1 MSLFCSGATETKDK
15 QMLKRFFDIFFSAL
29 GLILLTPLLA
39 LLAIAIKKSSS
50 GPVLYRGIRVGRG
63 GKLFRMLKFRTM
75 VADAEALGG
84 SCTSDDDFRI
94 TSIGRRLRKYK
105 LDELPQLINVLR
117 GEMSFVG
124 PRPEVQQ
131 YVSMFS
137 EEEKQILRVRP
148 GVTDLATLWDSDEGA
163 LLAKS
168 SDPERT
174 YLETIRPEK
183 VRLQL
188 EYVRERSLLLD
199 LRIVCST
206 LALVC
211 RRLKTA
217 VHLKGRLK
225 LHRIE
230 GEKGAQNRT

>member
-1 MSLFCSGATETKDK
+1 MSRFYSEATETKDE
-15 QMLKRFFDIFFSAL
+15 QMLKRFFDILFSTV
-29 GLILLTPLLA
+29 GLILLAPLLA

-75 VADAEALGG
+75 VDDAEALGG

-199 LRIVCST
+199 FRIVCST

-217 VHLKGRLK
+217 VHLTGRLK
-225 LHRIE
+225 LNSIE
-230 GEKGAQNRT
+230 GEKSGQNGT

>member
-1 MSLFCSGATETKDK
+1 
-15 QMLKRFFDIFFSAL
+15 
-29 GLILLTPLLA
+29 
-39 LLAIAIKKSSS
+39 
-50 GPVLYRGIRVGRG
+50 
-63 GKLFRMLKFRTM
+63 MLKFRTM

-84 SCTSDDDFRI
+84 SCTNDDDFRI

-124 PRPEVQQ
+124 PRPEGQQ

-148 GVTDLATLWDSDEGA
+148 GVTGLATLRHSDEGA

-174 YLETIRPEK
+174 YNTP
-183 VRLQL
+183 
-188 EYVRERSLLLD
+188 
-199 LRIVCST
+199 
-206 LALVC
+206 
-211 RRLKTA
+211 
-217 VHLKGRLK
+217 
-225 LHRIE
+225 
-230 GEKGAQNRT
+230 

>member
-1 MSLFCSGATETKDK
+1 MSPFCSEATETKDK
-15 QMLKRFFDIFFSAL
+15 QMLKRFFDVLVAAM
-29 GLILLTPLLA
+29 GLILLAPLLVV
-39 LLAIAIKKSSS
+39 LAMAIKKSSC
-50 GPVLYRGIRVGRG
+50 GPVLYRGIRVGRDG
-63 GKLFRMLKFRTM
+63 ELFRMLKFRTM
-75 VADAEALGG
+75 VSNAEALGG
-84 SCTSDDDFRI
+84 ACTSDDDPRI
-94 TSIGRRLRKYK
+94 TSIGHRLRKYK
-105 LDELPQLINVLR
+105 LDELPQLFNVLR

-148 GVTDLATLWDSDEGA
+148 GITDLATLWDSDEGA
-163 LLAKS
+163 LLAES

-188 EYVRERSLLLD
+188 EYVRERTLLLD
-199 LRIVCST
+199 FRIVCST
-206 LALVC
+206 AALVL

-217 VHLKGRLK
+217 L
-225 LHRIE
+225 
-230 GEKGAQNRT
+230 

>member
-1 MSLFCSGATETKDK
+1 
-15 QMLKRFFDIFFSAL
+15 
-29 GLILLTPLLA
+29 
-39 LLAIAIKKSSS
+39 
-50 GPVLYRGIRVGRG
+50 
-63 GKLFRMLKFRTM
+63 
-75 VADAEALGG
+75 
-84 SCTSDDDFRI
+84 
-94 TSIGRRLRKYK
+94 

-137 EEEKQILRVRP
+137 EEVKQILRVRP
-148 GVTDLATLWDSDEGA
+148 GVTASATLWDSDEGA

-168 SDPERT
+168 SDPERN

-188 EYVRERSLLLD
+188 EYVRERSLLRD
-199 LRIVCST
+199 FRIVCST
-206 LALVC
+206 LAPVC

-217 VHLKGRLK
+217 VHLTARLK
-225 LHRIE
+225 LNRIE
-230 GEKGAQNRT
+230 GEKSGQNRT

>member
-1 MSLFCSGATETKDK
+1 
-15 QMLKRFFDIFFSAL
+15 MLKRFFDILFSAI
-29 GLILLTPLLA
+29 GIILLAPLLVV
-39 LLAIAIKKSSS
+39 LAMAIKKSSS
-50 GPVLYRGIRVGRG
+50 GPVLYRGIRVGRD
-63 GKLFRMLKFRTM
+63 GKLFQMLKFRTM
-75 VADAEALGG
+75 VANAEALGG
-84 SCTSDDDFRI
+84 SCTSDHDPRI
-94 TSIGRRLRKYK
+94 TSIGHRLRKYK
-105 LDELPQLINVLR
+105 LDELPQLFNVLR

-148 GVTDLATLWDSDEGA
+148 GITDLATLWDSDEGA
-163 LLAKS
+163 LLAES

-183 VRLQL
+183 IRLQL
-188 EYVRERSLLLD
+188 EYVRERALLLD

-206 LALVC
+206 VALVV

-217 VHLKGRLK
+217 L
-225 LHRIE
+225 
-230 GEKGAQNRT
+230 

>member
-1 MSLFCSGATETKDK
+1 MSPFCSEATETKDK
-15 QMLKRFFDIFFSAL
+15 QMLKRFFDVLVAAM
-29 GLILLTPLLA
+29 GLILLAPLLVV
-39 LLAIAIKKSSS
+39 LAMAIKKSSC
-50 GPVLYRGIRVGRG
+50 GPVLYRGIRVGRDG
-63 GKLFRMLKFRTM
+63 ELFRMLKFRTM
-75 VADAEALGG
+75 VSNAEALGG
-84 SCTSDDDFRI
+84 ACTSDDDPRI
-94 TSIGRRLRKYK
+94 TSIGHRLRKYK
-105 LDELPQLINVLR
+105 LDELPQLFNVLR

-148 GVTDLATLWDSDEGA
+148 GITDLATLWDSDEGA
-163 LLAKS
+163 LLAES

-188 EYVRERSLLLD
+188 EYVRERTLLLD
-199 LRIVCST
+199 MRIVCST
-206 LALVC
+206 VALVL

-217 VHLKGRLK
+217 L
-225 LHRIE
+225 
-230 GEKGAQNRT
+230 

>member
-1 MSLFCSGATETKDK
+1 MSPFCSEATETKDK
-15 QMLKRFFDIFFSAL
+15 QMLKRFFDILFSAI
-29 GLILLTPLLA
+29 GLILLAPLLVV
-39 LLAIAIKKSSS
+39 LAMAIKKSSS
-50 GPVLYRGIRVGRG
+50 GPVLYRGIRVGRDG
-63 GKLFRMLKFRTM
+63 ELFRMLKFRTM
-75 VADAEALGG
+75 VSNAEALGG
-84 SCTSDDDFRI
+84 SCTSDDDPRI
-94 TSIGRRLRKYK
+94 TSIGHRLRKYK
-105 LDELPQLINVLR
+105 LDELPQLFNVLR

-148 GVTDLATLWDSDEGA
+148 GITDLATLWDSDEGA
-163 LLAKS
+163 LLAES

-188 EYVRERSLLLD
+188 EYVRERTLLLD
-199 LRIVCST
+199 MRIVCST
-206 LALVC
+206 VALVL

-217 VHLKGRLK
+217 L
-225 LHRIE
+225 
-230 GEKGAQNRT
+230 

>member
-1 MSLFCSGATETKDK
+1 MSRFCSGATETKDK
-15 QMLKRFFDIFFSAL
+15 QMLKRFFDIFFSAV
-29 GLILLTPLLA
+29 GLILLTPLLP
-39 LLAIAIKKSSS
+39 LLATAIKKSSS
-50 GPVLYRGIRVGRG
+50 GPVSYRGIRVGRA

-84 SCTSDDDFRI
+84 SCTNDDDFRI

-105 LDELPQLINVLR
+105 LDGLPQLINVLR

-148 GVTDLATLWDSDEGA
+148 GVTGLATLRDSDEGA

-174 YLETIRPEK
+174 YNTP
-183 VRLQL
+183 
-188 EYVRERSLLLD
+188 
-199 LRIVCST
+199 
-206 LALVC
+206 
-211 RRLKTA
+211 
-217 VHLKGRLK
+217 
-225 LHRIE
+225 
-230 GEKGAQNRT
+230 

>member
-1 MSLFCSGATETKDK
+1 MSRFCSGATETKDK
-15 QMLKRFFDIFFSAL
+15 QMLKRFFDILLSAL
-29 GLILLTPLLA
+29 GLILLAPLLA
-39 LLAIAIKKSSS
+39 LLAMAIKKSSS

-75 VADAEALGG
+75 VTNAEALGG
-84 SCTSDDDFRI
+84 SCTSDDDPRI
-94 TSIGRRLRKYK
+94 TSIGHRLRKYK
-105 LDELPQLINVLR
+105 LDELPQLFNVLR

-131 YVSMFS
+131 YVAMFS

-148 GVTDLATLWDSDEGA
+148 GITDLATLWDSDEGA
-163 LLAKS
+163 LLAGS

-183 VRLQL
+183 IRLQL
-188 EYVRERSLLLD
+188 EYVRQRSLLLD
-199 LRIVCST
+199 FRIVCST
-206 LALVC
+206 VVLVL

-217 VHLKGRLK
+217 R
-225 LHRIE
+225 
-230 GEKGAQNRT
+230 A

>member
-1 MSLFCSGATETKDK
+1 MSPVWSGATETNDE
-15 QMLKRFFDIFFSAL
+15 QMLKRFFDILFSAI
-29 GLILLTPLLA
+29 GIILLAPLLVVIA
-39 LLAIAIKKSSS
+39 MAIKKSSS
-50 GPVLYRGIRVGRG
+50 GPVLYRGIRVGRD

-75 VADAEALGG
+75 VANAEALGG
-84 SCTSDDDFRI
+84 SCTSDDDPRI

-105 LDELPQLINVLR
+105 LDELPQLFNVLR

-148 GVTDLATLWDSDEGA
+148 GITDLATLWDSDEGA
-163 LLAKS
+163 LLAES

-183 VRLQL
+183 IRLQL
-188 EYVRERSLLLD
+188 EYVRERALLLD
-199 LRIVCST
+199 FRIICST
-206 LALVC
+206 VALVL

-217 VHLKGRLK
+217 L
-225 LHRIE
+225 
-230 GEKGAQNRT
+230 